1 MYSDSPCLL
10 CCTVCMS
17 VLSYMQCFLLVVSA
31 SGNLCSCAVTV
42 CAIVMPPVVPVYVLI
57 CVIGFGDTFVSV
69 YVLVN
74 VFCVC
79 GTFFVYVECVSLF
92 CVARPSS

>member
-1 MYSDSPCLL
+1 MCVG
-10 CCTVCMS
+10 TGA
-17 VLSYMQCFLLVVSA
+17 A
-31 SGNLCSCAVTV
+31 SGNLCSCVV
-42 CAIVMPPVVPVYVLI
+42 CAIVIVPVYVLI

-92 CVARPSS
+92 CVARPIQLTSSWCLVGNSQSLWLAKVAGM